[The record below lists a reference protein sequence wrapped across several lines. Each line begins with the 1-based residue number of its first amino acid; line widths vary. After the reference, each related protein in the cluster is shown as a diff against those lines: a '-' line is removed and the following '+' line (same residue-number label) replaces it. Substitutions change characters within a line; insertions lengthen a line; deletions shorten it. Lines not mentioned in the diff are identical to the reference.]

1 MIPVIC
7 IVGPT
12 AVGKTSLSIALARHL
27 QGEIINGDAFQVYQG
42 LDIGTAKIKPH
53 EMEGIP
59 HHLLSHIQPH
69 EDYDVMRYQREV
81 RQAIAAVHARH
92 HLPIL
97 TGGTGLYLRAALY
110 DYQFASDTHTI
121 DQLLAS
127 YEHLSSEELLVRL
140 AEKDP
145 LEASKLH
152 ANNRRRVARALALV
166 EATGQA
172 AHLRHQA
179 TPLPQ
184 YDITWIGLTMDR
196 TRLHERQN
204 ERVDLMIQSGL
215 VDEVKALFGPSFTR
229 LSTSA
234 QAIGYKELFP
244 YLRGEQSLEEAIQQ
258 IKIHTH
264 QFTKRQMTWFNHQV
278 PVHWIN
284 VEQPFDNI
292 VQDALDYIQQRRAL

>member
-12 AVGKTSLSIALARHL
+12 AVGKTSLSIALAHQL
-27 QGEIINGDAFQVYQG
+27 QCEIINGDAFQVYQG

-59 HHLLSHIQPH
+59 HHLFSHIRPD
-69 EDYDVMRYQREV
+69 EDYDVMRYQHEV
-81 RQAIAAVHARH
+81 RQAIAEVHARH

-97 TGGTGLYLRAALY
+97 IGGTGLYLRAALY

-121 DQLLAS
+121 DQLLSS
-127 YEHLSSEELLVRL
+127 YELLTSDELFSRL

-145 LEASKLH
+145 IEALKLH

-166 EATGQA
+166 EATGKP
-172 AHLRHQA
+172 AHMRHQA
-179 TPLPQ
+179 TPLAY

-196 TRLHERQN
+196 KRLHERQN
-204 ERVDLMIQSGL
+204 ERVDFMIKEGL
-215 VDEVKALFGPSFTR
+215 IDEAKAVFGSSFGR

-278 PVHWIN
+278 PVHWIS
-284 VEQPFDNI
+284 VEQPFDDI
-292 VQDALDYIQQRRAL
+292 VQDALHYIQQRRAL